1 MHTLR
6 DGHPSYAW
14 DRDEP
19 PAMTVAPGAVVEL
32 QLRDA
37 SDGQL
42 GRTSVADDVAGLD
55 PDRAN
60 PLTGPVAVD
69 GAEPGDTLVVHVEA
83 VDTADWG
90 WTAVIP
96 DFGLL
101 SDDFPAPYLTLSR
114 LAGDTVEFGSTGITI
129 PRRPF
134 IGTIGVAPAAP
145 GRHGTIPPL
154 PTGGNLDCRD
164 VRPGATLRLPVA
176 VPGALLS
183 AGDAHAAQGDGEV
196 CGTAVETSA
205 TVRLRLDLERGP
217 GSALPHL
224 SVPAETAPAG
234 ARHATLGVA
243 DDLMVATR
251 DATRA
256 MVEWLTATHGLTPVD
271 AYQLCSV
278 IGDLRIR
285 EVVDAPN
292 WVVSLDVPLAV
303 LAPADR

>member
-1 MHTLR
+1 MHTLG
-6 DGHPSYAW
+6 DGHVAYAW

-19 PAMTVAPGAVVEL
+19 PMLTVAPGAVVEL
-32 QLRDA
+32 RLRDA

-42 GRTSVADDVAGLD
+42 DDAAVTEDVTDLD

-60 PLTGPVAVD
+60 PLTGPVAVE
-69 GAEPGDTLVVHVEA
+69 GARPGDTLLVHVEA
-83 VDTADWG
+83 VHTEDWG

-96 DFGLL
+96 GFGLL
-101 SDDFPAPYLTLSR
+101 PDDFPDPHLALSR
-114 LAGDTVEFGSTGITI
+114 ITGDTVRFGSTGIEL
-129 PRRPF
+129 PHRPF

-145 GRHGTIPPL
+145 GPHATIPPL

-176 VPGALLS
+176 VDGALLS
-183 AGDAHAAQGDGEV
+183 AGDAHAVQGDGEV

-205 TVRLRLDLERGP
+205 TVRLRLELERGTAP
-217 GSALPHL
+217 PLPHL
-224 SVPAETAPAG
+224 TIPAEAHPAG
-234 ARHATLGVA
+234 TRHATLGVA

-256 MVEWLTATHGLTPVD
+256 MVDWLVAEHDLAAVD
-271 AYQLCSV
+271 AYMLCSV

-292 WVVSLDVPLAV
+292 WVVSLEVPLAV
-303 LAPADR
+303 LAQ